1 MGFWGVLVLYGQSV
15 VGEGT
20 GGSGPGER
28 PDGEKGRGMS
38 DRSGADGQWMDLADA
53 VTLLRK
59 QIAEAQ
65 GRLVDPAGGGDKGV
79 LFSLGE
85 ITVELG
91 LELTRSSGVN
101 GGLRWSVISLGG
113 KKESGMKDTHKLT
126 VKLTPHT
133 PDGRDV
139 DISDTE

>member
-1 MGFWGVLVLYGQSV
+1 
-15 VGEGT
+15 
-20 GGSGPGER
+20 
-28 PDGEKGRGMS
+28 MS
-38 DRSGADGQWMDLADA
+38 DTRGADGQWMDLADA

-65 GRLVDPAGGGDKGV
+65 RRLADPTGGGDKGV
-79 LFSLGE
+79 LFALGE

-91 LELTRSSGVN
+91 LELTRSNGVN

-113 KKESGMKDTHKLT
+113 KKESGTKDTHKLT

-133 PDGRDV
+133 PDGREP
-139 DISDTE
+139 DISDRE